1 MFRNISIA
9 VVLLILFIV
18 LWYVM
23 YITFHDVESVE
34 IMLSYIGIAIAVIA
48 IFVGSFISSSI
59 KINDNFSEIYEI
71 GVDAYNSNDLYKG
84 NDVFFRKKIL
94 KEVKGEVLT
103 LKEQEMRKEVIQKKL
118 QPKEITSE
126 KIRYS
131 YFLKKSI
138 ILKKDADSSFK
149 KLQKFATV
157 FVYCLIISLIFI
169 ITKNAGHDLFIAFEI
184 PLALWILEDL
194 FESYNNEKQINYE
207 KVNKFIEVTG
217 KLYDSG
223 ELKEYQELQE
233 YYEYLLGIYDYDHVE
248 DSNLEPLLPSRYRN
262 KL

>member
-1 MFRNISIA
+1 MMFF
-9 VVLLILFIV
+9 FI
-18 LWYVM
+18 
-23 YITFHDVESVE
+23 I
-34 IMLSYIGIAIAVIA
+34 
-48 IFVGSFISSSI
+48 
-59 KINDNFSEIYEI
+59 
-71 GVDAYNSNDLYKG
+71 
-84 NDVFFRKKIL
+84 KIL

-194 FESYNNEKQINYE
+194 FES
-207 KVNKFIEVTG
+207 